1 MRFEV
6 KRTLVA
12 ALVGFVL
19 AWPALHPLLV
29 QQMRSNPWHLFGMA
43 MYTVPHRVS
52 SIRIVRIVDGKRQ
65 KFERQRITHD
75 FEQRL
80 EEFVDLFEGLGEWA
94 PTQRLHAALK
104 AIDPEAD
111 SFIVVPTVLVLN
123 LETGILE
130 ERKHRIPV
138 PAR

>member
-12 ALVGFVL
+12 ALVGVAL
-19 AWPALHPLLV
+19 AWPAVHPLLV

-65 KFERQRITHD
+65 QFESQGITPEL
-75 FEQRL
+75 EQRL
-80 EEFVDLFEGLGEWA
+80 KEFVDLFEGLGVMA
-94 PTQRLHAALK
+94 PTRRLHTALM

-130 ERKHRIPV
+130 KRKHRIPV

>member
-12 ALVGFVL
+12 ALVGVAL
-19 AWPALHPLLV
+19 AWPAVHPLLV

-65 KFERQRITHD
+65 QFESQGITPEL
-75 FEQRL
+75 EQRL
-80 EEFVDLFEGLGEWA
+80 KEFVDHVQGQGVMA
-94 PTQRLHAALK
+94 PTPRLHPLAGGKITPGQGAPKGL
-104 AIDPEAD
+104 AIQ
-111 SFIVVPTVLVLN
+111 S
-123 LETGILE
+123 TGMDGTNTE
-130 ERKHRIPV
+130 
-138 PAR
+138 

>member
-6 KRTLVA
+6 KQALVA
-12 ALVGFVL
+12 ALVGFAL
-19 AWPALHPLLV
+19 TWPALHPLVV

-52 SIRIVRIVDGKRQ
+52 SIRIVRIVDGERH
-65 KFERQRITHD
+65 KFEKHRITQE

-80 EEFVDLFEGLGEWA
+80 EEFVDLFEGLGVWA
-94 PTQRLHAALK
+94 PTQRLQAVLN

-123 LETGILE
+123 RGTGILE
-130 ERKHRIPV
+130 ERKHRIHI